1 MSLEQLPL
9 GKESV
14 SVSQS
19 DGRSGYMS
27 HMEFVSALLRKS
39 TVFVDQ
45 TPGKDN
51 VSPEVQSPTAK
62 RQVASVP
69 HTTNHS
75 PTVPTNIQEY
85 NIDS

>member
-1 MSLEQLPL
+1 MADDDTT
-9 GKESV
+9 V
-14 SVSQS
+14 
-19 DGRSGYMS
+19 MA
-27 HMEFVSALLRKS
+27 SADFPNDPS
-39 TVFVDQ
+39 NVVFVDQ

>member
-1 MSLEQLPL
+1 
-9 GKESV
+9 
-14 SVSQS
+14 
-19 DGRSGYMS
+19 
-27 HMEFVSALLRKS
+27 MEMGIHVTVRNRKS
-39 TVFVDQ
+39 RIRAIDKCVDP

-62 RQVASVP
+62 HQVASVP

-85 NIDS
+85 SIDS